1 MSMISIYK
9 KYYEYIIT
17 HVFECD
23 FIDVWYSALGKK
35 EGTLVTQTRRMIAR
49 GLILKKVQKTL
60 YVLLV
65 KKINEPDT
73 YELPG
78 GGRKRNEKWV
88 AALIRELYE
97 ELHIS
102 VTSSQCKKWG
112 EGLLRTSHDHTENV
126 RVALYSVRHKGRMKA
141 KNEITEF
148 RWIALHDLSNV
159 PLERK
164 TKIILWLYFRF
175 GGGSH

>member
-1 MSMISIYK
+1 MI
-9 KYYEYIIT
+9 
-17 HVFECD
+17 V
-23 FIDVWYSALGKK
+23 
-35 EGTLVTQTRRMIAR
+35 R
-49 GLILKKVQKTL
+49 GLLTKRVRKIT

-88 AALIRELYE
+88 TALIRELHE
-97 ELHIS
+97 ELNIS
-102 VTSSQCKKWG
+102 VAGNDCRKWG
-112 EGLLRTSHDHTENV
+112 EGILRTSHDPAETI
-126 RVALYSVRHKGRMKA
+126 RVALYAVRYKGRLKA

-148 RWIALHDLSNV
+148 KWVALHDLSNV

-175 GGGSH
+175 GGGSL